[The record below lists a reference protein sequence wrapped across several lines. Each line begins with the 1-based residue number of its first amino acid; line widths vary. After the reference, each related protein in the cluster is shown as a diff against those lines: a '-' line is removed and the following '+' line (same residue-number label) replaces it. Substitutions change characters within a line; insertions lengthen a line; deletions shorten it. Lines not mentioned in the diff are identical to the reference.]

1 MMHCKIVRFYCHPS
15 LIFERRRVEHLTG
28 RHSTLGLASKYP
40 TRVEMISNNKH
51 TNVQN
56 WSVDYKE
63 KKFMAQTQVTKPFF
77 LRH

>member
-1 MMHCKIVRFYCHPS
+1 
-15 LIFERRRVEHLTG
+15 VEHLNG

-40 TRVEMISNNKH
+40 TRVEMTSNNKH

-63 KKFMAQTQVTKPFF
+63 KKFYGTNPGYKAFFSSSLMQGRIAQQYI
-77 LRH
+77 